1 MRHTELG
8 ISIRK
13 TSVGKGLFARKRFRK
28 SQVIGQMQGRLIDDG
43 DYDPCYV
50 VDMGKFGVLDP
61 KAPFRYLNHSCEPNA
76 ALVEYPAPSRKEPST
91 MWVEATRTIRE
102 GDQITIDYGWPAD
115 AAIRCQCGSPNCRGW
130 VVDASQ
136 VKIIERRERLEQ
148 RKRAASNQVK
158 KKARRQTAG

>member
-13 TSVGKGLFARKRFRK
+13 TPVGKGIFARKQFRK
-28 SQVIGQMQGRLIDDG
+28 SQVIGQMHGRLIQGD
-43 DYDPCYV
+43 DYDPSYV

-76 ALVEYPAPSRKEPST
+76 ALVEYPALDSGEPST

-115 AAIRCQCGSPNCRGW
+115 AAIPCQCGAAKCRGW
-130 VVDASQ
+130 VVDANQ
-136 VKIIERRERLEQ
+136 VRIIEQRER
-148 RKRAASNQVK
+148 RRRRAASNQVK
-158 KKARRQTAG
+158 KKTRKQTAR